1 LKEASG
7 TQFDPTAVAAFVRL
21 YEADQILPLE
31 S

>member
-7 TQFDPTAVAAFVRL
+7 TQFDPSAVDAFVRL
-21 YEADQILPLE
+21 YEADEILALD